1 LSEEV
6 TIAVGIWRVLLA
18 ISLALILYEMIKW
31 FMSRSTSYNRWVD
44 SPKLEPPGE
53 EIESLSAEME
63 YLSESTMTF
72 YEMRQ
77 KIFDAI
83 TDNVT
88 LTLGLDE
95 NELRKGLL
103 DKSFVEKNF
112 GAYANIVSHLSE
124 DLVVRLATPLVEKA
138 RTGRNVEVN
147 TILFEMNKLL
157 DNIDKWEKKHENKRS
172 L

>member
-1 LSEEV
+1 MSEEV
-6 TIAVGIWRVLLA
+6 AISAGIWRALLV
-18 ISLALILYEMIKW
+18 ISLTLILYEMTKW
-31 FMSRSTSYNRWVD
+31 FMSRTTSYDRWFD

-53 EIESLSAEME
+53 EIESISAEME

-77 KIFDAI
+77 RIFDAI

-95 NELRKGLL
+95 SELRKGLL

-112 GAYANIVSHLSE
+112 GAYAHIVSHLSE

-138 RTGRNVEVN
+138 RTGRNIDAN

-157 DNIDKWEKKHENKRS
+157 DKVDKWEKKHENKRD